1 VDIKRAPQK
10 NTKKYVFYGLGLIAI
25 AVVTVALVRL
35 KPAAQSVERATL
47 IIDSVKRSDM
57 VRDVS
62 APGTLIP
69 EHIRIVAAVTAGRV
83 EQLPLR
89 PGAVVTPGSVIVEMS
104 NPDVDLQ
111 VLQYEQ
117 QLSQAIAAQAS
128 LRSQL
133 DQGRMSQENAL
144 ATLKTQYNA
153 AVRNAVVFDSLD
165 KRGLASRNE
174 VDAAHDQAKE
184 LKIRLDLETARLE
197 ELKRSAVEQIQ
208 LNDEQVKNT
217 RAILEEQRK
226 RRQSMRVLAPEPGV
240 LQTLGNPQ
248 LEYGQ
253 WVNPGMELARIAQPG
268 RLKAVLRVPDTQ
280 AKDVAVG
287 QSVTIDL
294 HNNSTVQGHVTRVDP
309 SAQLGNVTVEVA
321 LEGTVPSGVRD
332 GQTIDGR
339 IVIENLKDVLN
350 VGRPSYGTAPGK
362 VGIWKLSAD
371 QTEATMVPVDLGSA
385 SVSAVQVLR
394 GLSVGDKIII
404 SDMSQYEDAQRIR
417 IK

>member
-10 NTKKYVFYGLGLIAI
+10 NTKKYVFYGLGLVAI
-25 AVVTVALVRL
+25 LAVTVALVRL
-35 KPAAQSVERATL
+35 KPAAQSVDRSTL
-47 IIDSVKRSDM
+47 IIDSVKRGDM

-62 APGTLIP
+62 APGTLVP
-69 EHIRIVAAVTAGRV
+69 EHIRIIAAITAGRV
-83 EQLPLR
+83 ETLPLR
-89 PGAVVTPGSVIVEMS
+89 PGATVTPGTVILEMS

-111 VLQYEQ
+111 VLQDEQ
-117 QLSQAIAAQAS
+117 QLSQSIAAQAN

-133 DQGRMSQENAL
+133 DQGRMTQQNVL
-144 ATLKTQYNA
+144 ASLKTQYNA
-153 AVRNAVVFDSLD
+153 AVRNAMVFDSLD
-165 KRGLASRNE
+165 KKGLASRNE
-174 VDAAHDQAKE
+174 VDAAHDQAEE
-184 LKIRLDLETARLE
+184 LKTRLDLETARLE
-197 ELKRSAVEQIQ
+197 ELKRSAIEQIE
-208 LNDEQVKNT
+208 LNDQQVKNT
-217 RAILEEQRK
+217 RAILEEQRN
-226 RRQSMRVLAPEPGV
+226 RRQSMRVVSPEPGV

-287 QSVTIDL
+287 QTVTIDL
-294 HNNSTVQGHVTRVDP
+294 HNNSTAKGHVIRADP
-309 SAQLGNVTVEVA
+309 SAQAGNVTVEVA
-321 LEGTVPSGVRD
+321 LEGTLPAGVRD

-362 VGIWKLSAD
+362 VGIWKLSPD
-371 QTEATMVPVDLGSA
+371 GSEATMVPVDLGSA

-394 GLSVGDKIII
+394 GLAVGDKIII
-404 SDMSQYEDAQRIR
+404 SDMSQYEDATRIR